1 MTKKNTMKLK
11 ILLFAFILTSSFSIA
26 QQPCDC
32 ETALVKLIT
41 KIENEYP
48 GFEDKTTDKLRYL
61 SFKEKMIS
69 DSKNTSKVE
78 CLKLLR
84 SYLDYFRDK
93 HIYLQNSDQPQNNLE
108 KEIYYSK
115 VKITLEAFNKYLR
128 NTNDKLEGVWK
139 TSTYKVGI
147 LKSENQYQA
156 FIIDADNEYWKP
168 YEIKFHL
175 LKDGKANYY
184 MQDHSLYE
192 DTYKVYD
199 SCILYFSKLQ
209 TAFVKE
215 QADFMLSKE
224 QIEAKVNQIEGFYFE
239 KLTDKTTLLT
249 ISSFMYNNV
258 DRIEKL
264 IMNNSDLLE
273 NSENLIV
280 DIRNNGG
287 GTDIA
292 YQKLLPYICTNPIR
306 LIGAQLLATQAL
318 IDGLQNW
325 MDNLPDEE
333 QYQAD
338 KERIKK
344 NIETYRKNL
353 GEFVGSDSKAVY
365 IDTIKPSV
373 HSPAQIVILAN
384 KGTAS
389 AAESF
394 IYKAKQSKKVKIM
407 GTPTG
412 GVLDYGS
419 ARSFNF
425 GCNNYSLSLPTY
437 RSLRLPEYPIDNIGI
452 QPDIYLDKYVEDWIR
467 FAVDYLEKK

>member
-1 MTKKNTMKLK
+1 MKSK
-11 ILLFAFILTSSFSIA
+11 ILLFVFILSSSFSFA
-26 QQPCDC
+26 QQDCDC
-32 ETALVKLIT
+32 ETALSRLIN

-48 GFEDKTTDKLRYL
+48 GFEDKTTDTLRYL
-61 SFKEKMIS
+61 SFKEKMIA
-69 DSKNTSKVE
+69 DSKNTSKSE

-93 HIYLQNSDQPQNNLE
+93 HIYLQESGQSQSNHE
-108 KEIYYSK
+108 KEKYYSK
-115 VKITLEAFNKYLR
+115 VKITLEEFNKHLR
-128 NTNDKLEGVWK
+128 STDDSLEGIWK
-139 TSTYKVGI
+139 TPTYKVGI
-147 LKSENQYQA
+147 VKSENQYHG
-156 FIIDADNEYWKP
+156 FIIDADTTFWKP
-168 YEIKFHL
+168 YEIKFSL

-192 DTYKVYD
+192 DTYKLHEN
-199 SCILYFSKLQ
+199 CILYFNRLQ

-215 QADFMLSKE
+215 QAEPLLSQE
-224 QIEAKVNQIEGFYFE
+224 QIEAIVNKTEGFYFE
-239 KLTDKTTLLT
+239 KMTDKTALLR

-264 IMNNSDLLE
+264 IRDNSDLLE
-273 NSENLIV
+273 NSENLII

-287 GTDIA
+287 GTDVA
-292 YQKLLPYICTNPIR
+292 YKELLPYICNYPLR
-306 LIGAQLLATQAL
+306 LIGARILATQAL
-318 IDGLQNW
+318 IDGMQNW

-333 QYQAD
+333 KYQDD
-338 KERIKK
+338 KERIKRD
-344 NIETYRKNL
+344 IETYRKHL
-353 GEFVGSDSKAVY
+353 GEFVGSGSKAVY
-365 IDTIKPSV
+365 IDTIKAAA

-419 ARSFNF
+419 ARNFDF
-425 GCNNYSLSLPTY
+425 GCDNYSLSLPTY
-437 RSLRLPEYPIDNIGI
+437 RSLRLPDYPIDNIGI
-452 QPDIYLDKYVEDWIR
+452 QPDIYLDKYVEDWHQ
-467 FAVDYLEKK
+467 FAIDYLENE

>member
-1 MTKKNTMKLK
+1 MNLK
-11 ILLFAFILTSSFSIA
+11 IFLLIFILTSSFSIA
-26 QQPCDC
+26 QQPCNC
-32 ETALVKLIT
+32 ETALTKLIT

-69 DSKNTSKVE
+69 DSKNTSESE

-93 HIYLQNSDQPQNNLE
+93 HIYLQKSDESQNKPE
-108 KEIYYSK
+108 KELFYSK
-115 VKITLEAFNKYLR
+115 VNITLEAFKRHLR
-128 NTNDKLEGVWK
+128 NTNDKLEGIWK

-147 LKSENQYQA
+147 LKSGDQYHA
-156 FIIDADNEYWKP
+156 FIIDADTEYWKP
-168 YEIKFHL
+168 YEIKFIL
-175 LKDGKANYY
+175 LKDGKANYF

-192 DTYKVYD
+192 DSYKLHEG
-199 SCILYFSKLQ
+199 CILYFSKLQ

-215 QADFMLSKE
+215 QPDPLLPKE
-224 QIEAKVNQIEGFYFE
+224 QIEAKVSQIEGFYFE
-239 KLTDKTTLLT
+239 KLTDKTALLR

-258 DRIEKL
+258 ERIEKL
-264 IMNNSDLLE
+264 IMNNSDLLD
-273 NSENLIV
+273 NSENFIV

-287 GTDIA
+287 GTDMA
-292 YQKLLPYICTNPIR
+292 YQKLLPYICTGPIR
-306 LIGAQLLATQAL
+306 MIGAQFLATQGL

-325 MDNLPDEE
+325 MNNLPDEE
-333 QYQAD
+333 KYEAD
-338 KERIKK
+338 KERIKR
-344 NIETYRKNL
+344 NIETYRKHL
-353 GEFVGSDSKAVY
+353 GEFVGSDSIPVY
-365 IDTIKPSV
+365 IDSIKQAA

-419 ARSFNF
+419 SRNFNF
-425 GCNNYSLSLPTY
+425 GCNNYSLSLPTF
-437 RSLRLPEYPIDNIGI
+437 RSLRLPEYPVDNIGI
-452 QPDIYLDKYVEDWIR
+452 QPDIYLDKYVEDWIG
-467 FAVDYLEKK
+467 FAIDYLEKK

>member
-1 MTKKNTMKLK
+1 MKLK
-11 ILLFAFILTSSFSIA
+11 IFLFAFILTSLFAKA
-26 QQPCDC
+26 QEPCDC
-32 ETALVKLIT
+32 ETALARLIT

-69 DSKNTSKVE
+69 DSKNTSESE

-84 SYLDYFRDK
+84 GYLDYFRDK
-93 HIYLQNSDQPQNNLE
+93 HIYLQKSDQPKNNPE
-108 KEIYYSK
+108 KEKYYSK
-115 VKITLEAFNKYLR
+115 VNITLEAFNKYLLK
-128 NTNDKLEGVWK
+128 TNDKLEGIWK
-139 TSTYKVGI
+139 TPTYKVGI
-147 LKSENQYQA
+147 LKSGNQYQG
-156 FIIDADNEYWKP
+156 FIIDVDNAYWKP
-168 YEIKFHL
+168 YEVKFNL

-184 MQDHSLYE
+184 MQDHSLHE
-192 DTYKVYD
+192 DTYKLHD

-209 TAFVKE
+209 TAFVKD
-215 QADFMLSKE
+215 QPGPILSKE
-224 QIEAKVNQIEGFYFE
+224 QIEAKINQIEGFYFE
-239 KLTDKTTLLT
+239 KLTDETTLLR

-264 IMNNSDLLE
+264 IMKNRYLLE
-273 NSENLIV
+273 NSENLII

-287 GTDIA
+287 GTDMA

-338 KERIKK
+338 KDRIKR
-344 NIETYRKNL
+344 NIKTYRKHL

-389 AAESF
+389 ASESF

-407 GTPTG
+407 GSPTG

-419 ARSFNF
+419 ARNFNF

-467 FAVDYLEKK
+467 FAVDYLEK